1 MKNYNN
7 LQKISL
13 SAMFM
18 ALAFVMPF
26 LTGQIP
32 EIGAMLCPLHIP
44 VILCG
49 FICGWPWGLAV
60 GFIAP
65 LFRSLTLG
73 MPPLFPTAL
82 CMAFELAAYG
92 AISGLMHKLLPR
104 KKPYIFVSLL
114 TAMIVG
120 RLIWGAAMFICMGT
134 SGGSF
139 TFSAFLAGAVLN
151 AIPGIIVQIILI
163 PIVLI
168 VIEKTV
174 KLKE

>member
-1 MKNYNN
+1 
-7 LQKISL
+7 
-13 SAMFM
+13 
-18 ALAFVMPF
+18 
-26 LTGQIP
+26 
-32 EIGAMLCPLHIP
+32 
-44 VILCG
+44 
-49 FICGWPWGLAV
+49 
-60 GFIAP
+60 
-65 LFRSLTLG
+65 
-73 MPPLFPTAL
+73 
-82 CMAFELAAYG
+82 
-92 AISGLMHKLLPR
+92 
-104 KKPYIFVSLL
+104 
-114 TAMIVG
+114 MIVG